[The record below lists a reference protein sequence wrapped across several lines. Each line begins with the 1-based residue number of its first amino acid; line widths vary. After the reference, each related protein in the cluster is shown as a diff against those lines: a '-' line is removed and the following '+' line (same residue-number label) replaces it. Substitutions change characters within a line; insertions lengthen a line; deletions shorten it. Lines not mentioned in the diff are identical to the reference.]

1 MRAWPDGGLE
11 GVDEVEPV
19 LRRAIGEGDFLFIGT
34 TRLPE
39 LSGERI
45 DLVNPSGESDEVDD

>member
-1 MRAWPDGGLE
+1 M
-11 GVDEVEPV
+11 DEVEPV
-19 LRRAIGEGDFLFIGT
+19 LRRAIGEGDFLFSGT